1 MYYSL
6 LFTVICLHVCL
17 CPFNSSREEKH
28 PKELV
33 STVSPVLIDPDTL
46 ETNISTK
53 ITVPKDISP
62 TISNAKIFS
71 IGYYVEIIVDLT
83 AKTTIYETSSRNSKK
98 KFGKSHGRFEVP
110 IVVGTIDSSLTAPR
124 RTSVRRS
131 SIQLPI
137 RGRQQQNN
145 VFSNEWAANS
155 AVSLNDPLLA
165 LPPSPPYRHSR
176 AISWTGS
183 VSPVPSA
190 PSVEEVGHYDDFG
203 KQFYPQNQAE
213 VNGVAYDDWYSD
225 SDGKPSRID
234 TFSTASSSST
244 YVSPSSSTYVSP
256 SSPDI
261 PTVPFVPTRC
271 STPQQ

>member
-1 MYYSL
+1 M
-6 LFTVICLHVCL
+6 FTV
-17 CPFNSSREEKH
+17 SSREERH
-28 PKELV
+28 PKELL
-33 STVSPVLIDPDTL
+33 STVSPILIDPDTL

-62 TISNAKIFS
+62 TISNAKIVS
-71 IGYYVEIIVDLT
+71 ISYYVEIIVDLT
-83 AKTTIYETSSRNSKK
+83 AKTTIYETSSRSKK
-98 KFGKSHGRFEVP
+98 RLGKSHGRFEVP
-110 IVVGTIDSSLTAPR
+110 IVVGTIDSNLTSPR

-137 RGRQQQNN
+137 RGRLQQNN
-145 VFSNEWAANS
+145 VLPNEWASNS

-190 PSVEEVGHYDDFG
+190 PSVEELGYYEDFEV
-203 KQFYPQNQAE
+203 KFNPKNQAE
-213 VNGVAYDDWYSD
+213 VTGVAFDDCYSE

-234 TFSTASSSST
+234 TFSTIRKARFS
-244 YVSPSSSTYVSP
+244 
-256 SSPDI
+256 
-261 PTVPFVPTRC
+261 
-271 STPQQ
+271 Q